1 MPRNQTFCPISD
13 ETLGEVLCAVDEA
26 CVCANSSHIRELAN
40 VTVDGLAC
48 YACEPRRPPA
58 CTEANDQC
66 TPEACECGNP
76 LTHVKR
82 DATTVDGSPCHYCE
96 PIGGM
101 ASIGRPEFFMVLM
114 VLALIAMWQLL
125 GRKPVSGKSS
135 LRLSRRQGD
144 RNRAIRVQQ
153 EPLRF
158 YEEVMFMVGD
168 FFDFVVDGAWELF
181 RVAWGLLQRLAAF
194 LSSASPLKTVN
205 AIRSFI
211 RPAKDDLDW
220 DVVCTQREAKR
231 PRQLTLQ
238 LAVRLQAMDTPR
250 AGAAIRS
257 KGAST
262 PAGEGSRAEAFEHKP
277 GSQLGL
283 RHAMQCA
290 DVARYP
296 QAKKVAEKVS
306 EKSEKV
312 RRKELLIGSLQA
324 ETRAPNGATKAPPAE
339 PVEGL
344 REAKANE
351 KARRPGPKAKLC
363 PPKVLEE
370 RGPGQDGPAELGKEA
385 TASLKVDSQ
394 EAQEVA
400 ETCTSCAQTG
410 LQSDLPK
417 DVHFELPSPSP
428 LYKAAIAVIKAS
440 AVEAAV
446 EVEGKSFMQSTTTVM
461 LEEFEGS
468 TEGSIAPNDD
478 DTAQTE
484 SEDCDNRGSLR
495 ANTAAAAAA
504 ILAAATDKR
513 AAALELLDAAA
524 MPTIE
529 VRTFLSE
536 PDMEAPVMR
545 RTVSDSDLARVRPSF
560 CGSGLPHRHHRCDSS
575 PLNALAAKSTAEPT

>member
-1 MPRNQTFCPISD
+1 M
-13 ETLGEVLCAVDEA
+13 
-26 CVCANSSHIRELAN
+26 
-40 VTVDGLAC
+40 
-48 YACEPRRPPA
+48 
-58 CTEANDQC
+58 
-66 TPEACECGNP
+66 
-76 LTHVKR
+76 THVKR

-220 DVVCTQREAKR
+220 DVVATQREAKR
-231 PRQLTLQ
+231 PLRRRLEAPTADSAAGGATAG
-238 LAVRLQAMDTPR
+238 LAPVRPSAQKAPVPR
-250 AGAAIRS
+250 PEKAPERKLSNTSTAS
-257 KGAST
+257 KAT
-262 PAGEGSRAEAFEHKP
+262 EQQEK
-277 GSQLGL
+277 
-283 RHAMQCA
+283 
-290 DVARYP
+290 
-296 QAKKVAEKVS
+296 AKKVAEKVS

-312 RRKELLIGSLQA
+312 SEPKPKRKVERQA

-545 RTVSDSDLARVRPSF
+545 RTVSDSDLALY
-560 CGSGLPHRHHRCDSS
+560 C
-575 PLNALAAKSTAEPT
+575 

>member
-101 ASIGRPEFFMVLM
+101 AGIGRPEFFMVVM
-114 VLALIAMWQLL
+114 VLALIVMWQLL

-158 YEEVMFMVGD
+158 YEEVIFMVGD

-194 LSSASPLKTVN
+194 LSSASPLTTVN

-220 DVVCTQREAKR
+220 DVVATHKEAKR
-231 PRQLTLQ
+231 PLRRRLEAPTAADSAAGSATSGLGP
-238 LAVRLQAMDTPR
+238 VRPSAQKA
-250 AGAAIRS
+250 
-257 KGAST
+257 
-262 PAGEGSRAEAFEHKP
+262 
-277 GSQLGL
+277 
-283 RHAMQCA
+283 
-290 DVARYP
+290 P
-296 QAKKVAEKVS
+296 QAPRPEKAPERKLSNTSTASKATEQQEKAKRVAEKVS

-312 RRKELLIGSLQA
+312 SEPKPKRKMERQA
-324 ETRAPNGATKAPPAE
+324 ESRAPNGATKASPAE
-339 PVEGL
+339 PVEAL

-363 PPKVLEE
+363 PSKVLEE
-370 RGPGQDGPAELGKEA
+370 RGLGPGLGQNGPAADLGKE
-385 TASLKVDSQ
+385 ASLKVDSQ
-394 EAQEVA
+394 EVVA

-410 LQSDLPK
+410 VQSDLPK

-478 DTAQTE
+478 DTARTE

-536 PDMEAPVMR
+536 PDKEAPVMR
-545 RTVSDSDLARVRPSF
+545 RTVSDSDLALY
-560 CGSGLPHRHHRCDSS
+560 C
-575 PLNALAAKSTAEPT
+575 

>member
-231 PRQLTLQ
+231 PLRRRLEAPTADSAAGSATAG
-238 LAVRLQAMDTPR
+238 LAPVRPSAQ
-250 AGAAIRS
+250 
-257 KGAST
+257 
-262 PAGEGSRAEAFEHKP
+262 
-277 GSQLGL
+277 
-283 RHAMQCA
+283 
-290 DVARYP
+290 
-296 QAKKVAEKVS
+296 
-306 EKSEKV
+306 
-312 RRKELLIGSLQA
+312 
-324 ETRAPNGATKAPPAE
+324 KAPVPRPEKAPE
-339 PVEGL
+339 RKLSNTSTASKATEQQ
-344 REAKANE
+344 EKANE

-545 RTVSDSDLARVRPSF
+545 RTVSDSDLALY
-560 CGSGLPHRHHRCDSS
+560 C
-575 PLNALAAKSTAEPT
+575 